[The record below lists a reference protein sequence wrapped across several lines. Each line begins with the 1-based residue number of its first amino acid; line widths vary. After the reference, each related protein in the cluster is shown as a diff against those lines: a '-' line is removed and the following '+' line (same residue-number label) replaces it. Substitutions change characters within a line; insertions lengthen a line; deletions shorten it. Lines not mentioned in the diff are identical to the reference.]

1 MRQNYLN
8 MKFIS
13 IFIIMDK
20 KLYNSV
26 SKLVNIGDA
35 LIKKLK
41 KAVTQ
46 ILILPKAIN
55 LKIFQIN
62 IN

>member
-1 MRQNYLN
+1 
-8 MKFIS
+8 
-13 IFIIMDK
+13 MDK

-41 KAVTQ
+41 KAV
-46 ILILPKAIN
+46 ILILILQKAIN
-55 LKIFQIN
+55 LKIF
-62 IN
+62 

>member
-1 MRQNYLN
+1 MRQNYLQ

-13 IFIIMDK
+13 ILIIMDK

-35 LIKKLK
+35 LVKKKLK
-41 KAVTQ
+41 KAVT
-46 ILILPKAIN
+46 
-55 LKIFQIN
+55 
-62 IN
+62 

>member
-1 MRQNYLN
+1 
-8 MKFIS
+8 
-13 IFIIMDK
+13 MDK

-41 KAVTQ
+41 KAVIL

-55 LKIFQIN
+55 LKIF
-62 IN
+62 

>member
-1 MRQNYLN
+1 MRQNYLK

-13 IFIIMDK
+13 ILIIMDK
-20 KLYNSV
+20 KLYNSM

-41 KAVTQ
+41 KAVIL

-55 LKIFQIN
+55 LKIF
-62 IN
+62 

>member
-1 MRQNYLN
+1 MRQNYLQ

-13 IFIIMDK
+13 ILIIMDK

-41 KAVTQ
+41 KAV
-46 ILILPKAIN
+46 I
-55 LKIFQIN
+55 
-62 IN
+62 